1 MAYTKNLGRV
11 KGEKGDLY
19 CPTITYNDEGEINF
33 TWNKIEDE
41 QSNNTTSVSFKAPVF
56 IPEYDEETGMLRFV
70 PNVPI
75 AISGEETVT
84 PAGVG
89 DKYAWNIKG
98 PQGDPAVAEFD
109 INHTNKTLEE
119 LITDLRT
126 QRGIISSEE
135 LKQIYNSSTLYIV
148 KPDSNSTSSAD
159 IYVYDDADDISDS
172 DRFIKIEGMDLSDYY
187 RKNEVY
193 NRDEIDQMFD
203 TQQRY
208 LQEILHLLDVED
220 NQYELNGVTL
230 DESTL
235 DTLLDQ
241 KLTGYVK
248 LEDIEYVEIEGRLYF
263 VQREINNG

>member
-19 CPTITYNDEGEINF
+19 FPTIQYTDDGEVNF
-33 TWNKIEDE
+33 TWNKIIDE
-41 QSNNTTSVSFKAPVF
+41 NGDDTTTTTFKAPVF

-70 PNVPI
+70 PNRPI
-75 AISGEETVT
+75 AISGDEIVT
-84 PAGVG
+84 PTGVG
-89 DKYAWNIKG
+89 NKYAWKIKG
-98 PQGDPAVAEFD
+98 PQGEPAVAEFD

-126 QRGIISSEE
+126 QRGTISSEE

-159 IYVYDDADDISDS
+159 IYVYDDADDINDS

-187 RKNEVY
+187 RKNQLY
-193 NRDEIDQMFD
+193 NREEIDNMFD
-203 TQQRY
+203 TQQQY
-208 LQEILHLLDVED
+208 LQEILRLLDVED

-230 DESTL
+230 DDSTL
-235 DTLLDQ
+235 NTLLDE

-248 LEDIEYVEIEGRLYF
+248 LADIEYVDIDGVLYF
-263 VQREINNG
+263 VKRD